1 MSTLLGYSDGKA
13 LFWVFLFYLKA
24 IPLQGKNIHESK
36 WITLLVLVPFELPK
50 DFIIKILF
58 PTLFPTP

>member
-13 LFWVFLFYLKA
+13 HSFEIIVFLFYLKA

-36 WITLLVLVPFELPK
+36 RITLLVLVPFESPR
-50 DFIIKILF
+50 DFIKILF
-58 PTLFPTP
+58 PTP

>member
-13 LFWVFLFYLKA
+13 HSFEIIVLFYLKA

-36 WITLLVLVPFELPK
+36 
-50 DFIIKILF
+50 
-58 PTLFPTP
+58 